1 MHAIIVRTTVP
12 MLLVLMLGAI
22 SFAGEPPKPQ
32 ASSAS
37 SIEGTYRLVSRQ
49 FPDGT
54 MLKPPELMGL
64 WTYTKTH
71 RNFNI
76 VRKDATGKFSSR
88 SSHVYL
94 QADSHRVQRDRPLQ
108 YRQRPDR
115 WERHCLRPLRSDPQR
130 PGHRGRGAPP
140 VQRCR
145 SSRAHWCSRETRLL
159 RPPRT
164 TLMWTPG
171 KRSSRGRRERPYE
184 RRSRAHEPCGL
195 LVSRLHSPPA

>member
-37 SIEGTYRLVSRQ
+37 SIKGTYRLVSRQ

-54 MLKPPELMGL
+54 TLKPPELMGL

-88 SSHVYL
+88 SSMSTYKLTATEYSETVLFSIVNDQIGGKDIVYDLSGQTRSAPVTVDGGRL
-94 QADSHRVQRDRPLQ
+94 QFTLPF
-108 YRQRPDR
+108 
-115 WERHCLRPLRSDPQR
+115 
-130 PGHRGRGAPP
+130 
-140 VQRCR
+140 
-145 SSRAHWCSRETRLL
+145 ETR
-159 RPPRT
+159 
-164 TLMWTPG
+164 
-171 KRSSRGRRERPYE
+171 
-184 RRSRAHEPCGL
+184 A
-195 LVSRLHSPPA
+195 LVFEGNTVAATAANNANVDTWEKVE